1 MATFHFDLVSPEK
14 LAFSG
19 EVDQVDVPGIEGDF
33 GVLAGHAPVVAAI
46 RPGILT
52 VMSDGT
58 QSQEEQLESLQ
69 DDVQPALAALEL
81 IPIHYESPNRTTHA
95 AAADQLEVAREAIA
109 SVEDEL
115 RALDPARTRRL
126 LSDLAELELLVR
138 TTKQTDRVQQLTRET
153 SSILRELVRLD

>member
-1 MATFHFDLVSPEK
+1 MSLYREARSGRRRLWLAAGATVL
-14 LAFSG
+14 
-19 EVDQVDVPGIEGDF
+19 
-33 GVLAGHAPVVAAI
+33 VLAAVAVVVLATSGGA
-46 RPGILT
+46 
-52 VMSDGT
+52 

-109 SVEDEL
+109 AVEDEL

-138 TTKQTDRVQQLTRET
+138 TTKRTDRVQQLTRET
-153 SSILRELVRLD
+153 SSNLRELVRLD

>member
-1 MATFHFDLVSPEK
+1 ML
-14 LAFSG
+14 
-19 EVDQVDVPGIEGDF
+19 
-33 GVLAGHAPVVAAI
+33 VLAAAAGVVLATSGGA
-46 RPGILT
+46 
-52 VMSDGT
+52 

-81 IPIHYESPNRTTHA
+81 IPIHYESPNPTTHA

-138 TTKQTDRVQQLTRET
+138 TTNRTDRVQQLTRET
-153 SSILRELVRLD
+153 TSNLRELVRLD

>member
-1 MATFHFDLVSPEK
+1 MSLYREARSGRRRLW
-14 LAFSG
+14 LAAGAF
-19 EVDQVDVPGIEGDF
+19 VL
-33 GVLAGHAPVVAAI
+33 VLAAVV
-46 RPGILT
+46 GVILVT
-52 VMSDGT
+52 SGGA

-95 AAADQLEVAREAIA
+95 AAADQLDVARETIA

-126 LSDLAELELLVR
+126 LSELAELELLVR
-138 TTKQTDRVQQLTRET
+138 TTKRTVRVRQLTRET
-153 SSILRELVRLD
+153 TSNLRELVRLD